1 MQTLGLAALLC
12 GTCAFLYPLIQEGFP
27 LPPVSLDDARLAAG
41 ILLAF
46 AGVVLLF
53 RRRS

>member
-12 GTCAFLYPLIQEGFP
+12 GTCAFLYPLVQAGFP
-27 LPPVSLDDARLAAG
+27 LPRLSLDDTRLAAG

-46 AGVVLLF
+46 AGVVLLL
-53 RRRS
+53 RRPS